1 MEELFEDLK
10 KFLEDHF
17 IYYSSQIDGDRYLL
31 TIDNKTYQL
40 SEPNEEGAFFDE
52 SFHWDCDRT
61 TCDYYVFRFGGV
73 WYRLKAG
80 DENAVKLE
88 RLLWI
93 GNAKYEDEVLKV
105 PYFLGI
111 HGPFE
116 LLNGSGSYKEWC
128 QKAKFLGIEALGIC
142 EKATLAGVL
151 KFQEACKKAGI
162 KSIIGMEIPVKIEEK
177 DLQFTIKAF
186 VKNETGWLNLLEI
199 NKLIGVENGFA
210 TEKDIQNLR
219 EGLVIILDPKTVDFH
234 EVSKLWKMF
243 SRQFYYQLDTVVYE
257 KEDRDE
263 WYLKNLLNF
272 FNSNFKP
279 VAMCDAYYLEKEY
292 SHIQIRLNKIAGVM
306 NHESQNQYFKNGQE
320 YYFEL
325 FELFSGFD
333 SFYDTYT
340 TALSNLQEICLKC
353 DYAIET
359 GQRHLPKYKMTE
371 EECKLY
377 GDNQTMFT
385 ELVFKGMEDHLDLID
400 EYGVDV
406 VGERIDREI
415 SVIVKGEVVDYFLIL
430 RDIVNWSKKNNILL
444 GSGRGCFLPG
454 QKVLLKDKTQKN
466 IEDVCIGDDLRTYWS
481 EKNCV
486 SNIFEYDCN
495 EEIVELEFEAG
506 KKVRCTKDHRFYT
519 TNRGW
524 VEADLLTENDDVVY
538 IGPLIYKATNNKTN
552 EIYIGKTTQG
562 IERRVNFH
570 KSDYNWKEHRTP
582 FYQSVEKYGWESFT
596 WEVLEYVENLEDLN
610 ERERFYIDKFCSEQ
624 NFQVYNIAAGGDGG
638 GMYSLLEGKYLDSIK
653 KKISKSVVNSSRW
666 NEEVKKKTVTG
677 NEG

>member
-10 KFLEDHF
+10 RFLEDHF
-17 IYYSSQIDGDRYLL
+17 IYYSSRIDRDRYLL
-31 TIDNKTYQL
+31 TIDGKTYQL

-52 SFHWDCDRT
+52 SFHWDCERT
-61 TCDYYVFRFGGV
+61 THDYYVFRFGGV

-93 GNAKYEDEVLKV
+93 GNAKYEDEALKV

-128 QKAKFLGIEALGIC
+128 QKAKFLGIETLGIC

-151 KFQEACKKAGI
+151 KFQEACKKAEV

-186 VKNETGWLNLLEI
+186 VKNEIGWLNLLEI
-199 NKLIGVENGFA
+199 NKLVGVENGFA

-219 EGLVIILDPKTVDFH
+219 EGLVIILDPKTVDFQD
-234 EVSKLWKMF
+234 VSKLWKMF
-243 SRQFYYQLDTVVYE
+243 SHQFYYQLDTVVYE

-263 WYLKNLLNF
+263 WYLKNLLKF
-272 FNSNFKP
+272 FNSDFKP

-292 SHIQIRLNKIAGVM
+292 SYIQIRLNKIAGVM
-306 NHESQNQYFKNGQE
+306 NHESQNQYFKSGQE

-333 SFYDTYT
+333 SFYDTYA
-340 TALSNLQEICLKC
+340 TALGNLQEICLKC
-353 DYAIET
+353 DYTIET

-385 ELVFKGMEDHLDLID
+385 ELVFKGVEDHLDLID

-415 SVIVKGEVVDYFLIL
+415 SVIIKGEVVDYFLIL

-454 QKVLLKDKTQKN
+454 QKVLLKDKSQKN
-466 IEDVCIGDDLRTYWS
+466 IEDICIGDDLRTYWN

-486 SNIFEYDCN
+486 SRVFEYDCN
-495 EEIVELEFEAG
+495 EEIVELEFGTGIE
-506 KKVRCTKDHRFYT
+506 VRCTKDHKFYT
-519 TNRGW
+519 MNKGW
-524 VEADLLTENDDVVY
+524 VEADLLTESDDTVLIETTSEITEGVSCVKLSKKKYANYSGKVYDLQVENEHHSYTVNGMVVHNSAAGSLCSY
-538 IGPLIYKATNNKTN
+538 LLGITNVNPL
-552 EIYIGKTTQG
+552 
-562 IERRVNFH
+562 
-570 KSDYNWKEHRTP
+570 
-582 FYQSVEKYGWESFT
+582 KYGLLFERFLNEGRT
-596 WEVLEYVENLEDLN
+596 KGKVVKVEVLE
-610 ERERFYIDKFCSEQ
+610 IS
-624 NFQVYNIAAGGDGG
+624 GDGDKIIEIETTSKVRVLRDRKEIIISASG
-638 GMYSLLEGKYLDSIK
+638 LKEGDKLIDY
-653 KKISKSVVNSSRW
+653 
-666 NEEVKKKTVTG
+666 
-677 NEG
+677 EG